1 MKQQDYGVTGVRVRK
16 PYYIESFL
24 IKYSLSLSLS
34 MALQLELTQGQIL
47 SVVSRAARVKP
58 HFINWSI

>member
-24 IKYSLSLSLS
+24 IKYSLSLS